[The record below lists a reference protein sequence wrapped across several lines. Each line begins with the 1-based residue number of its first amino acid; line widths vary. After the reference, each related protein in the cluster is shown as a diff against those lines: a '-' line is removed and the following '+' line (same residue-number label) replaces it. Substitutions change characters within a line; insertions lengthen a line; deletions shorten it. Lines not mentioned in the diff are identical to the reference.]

1 MKVIKFK
8 KVRYTVINLRKFDD
22 VIKSPADLELK
33 DNANILDFI
42 TEMDKLY
49 YKRLES
55 VPDDKIGKIGFH
67 DDNLRT
73 LLHLMWNPKTEIFY
87 DDVGLGVRS
96 PPPEF
101 KFIPIRRDQTICL
114 PDGSNI
120 SLTPL
125 GET

>member
-1 MKVIKFK
+1 VIKFI
-8 KVRYTVINLRKFDD
+8 KVRYTVINLQKFDD
-22 VIKSPADLELK
+22 IIKTPTDMELK

-42 TEMDKLY
+42 SEIDKLY
-49 YKRLES
+49 YERLKS
-55 VPDDKIGKIGFH
+55 VPDDIMGKVGFH
-67 DDNLRT
+67 DDNLKT
-73 LLHLMWNPKTEIFY
+73 LLHMMWNPETGIFY

-101 KFIPIRRDQTICL
+101 KFIPIRRDQTISL

-120 SLTPL
+120 MLTPL